1 MKRTMNLILMGVML
15 IAPTAVAFAADIDAL
30 DKVSVLMPRSK
41 VVSLLGAPDG
51 AERTTGGLKVDLYNV
66 DIADSLVGAGY
77 LYEDEGALAGNAFIF
92 RGNVAKRTAERL
104 KEIGF
109 TLLDEKGA
117 TFRLSGKDDDT
128 GRPIVV
134 TIGENNDLTNR
145 SPGGSPKRRRPT
157 STLRIIKNCSSAA
170 KSMRPSSPPT
180 RITTSGPS
188 SPPRSA
194 DTTC

>member
-1 MKRTMNLILMGVML
+1 MSFGAGQPLPKSPRKEAVMKRVVNMILVGVMLGVML
-15 IAPTAVAFAADIDAL
+15 ITPTAVAFAADIDAL
-30 DKVSVLMPRSK
+30 DRVSVLMPRSK
-41 VVSLLGAPDG
+41 VASLLGAPDKVDQ
-51 AERTTGGLKVDLYNV
+51 TTGGLKVDLYHV

-109 TLLDEKGA
+109 TLLDEKGP

-134 TIGENNDLTNR
+134 TIGENNDLTTVMTFEK
-145 SPGGSPKRRRPT
+145 GFYDRRV
-157 STLRIIKNCSSAA
+157 K
-170 KSMRPSSPPT
+170 
-180 RITTSGPS
+180 
-188 SPPRSA
+188 
-194 DTTC
+194 